1 MTAQQLTRN
10 TVLCCPMCK
19 SYLLEDYLVV
29 GHGSQPGGVPFFS
42 VLRCRRHGV
51 EFADAFSA
59 DQQSND
65 QQSKRTSTALAARQ
79 PTSVDVSSLSGLY
92 GEDPSAISP
101 RYVDFMDRVEAITG
115 PADGRVLHDVGCGLG
130 NLVFEARR
138 RGWRVQGNDIVP
150 GVREGMRQSGIPC
163 FIGSLSGLEIE
174 PGSCD
179 VVTSFCVLPHHL
191 AQPTPDMLAV
201 ARMLR
206 PDGWLVLQF
215 PDNGLFR
222 RMGKLMYR
230 ILGDSR
236 LTRHIIANLYGPG
249 GHQFAWT
256 RNNLR
261 EYLSL
266 CGFNN
271 VIFQPYSGN
280 PEITLARFRFAPAW
294 NRACA
299 AAAVYGLKISGDVL
313 GIPNHSIAFARKR

>member
-19 SYLLEDYLVV
+19 SYLPEDYVVV

-42 VLRCRRHGV
+42 VLKCRRHGV
-51 EFADAFSA
+51 EFADAFP
-59 DQQSND
+59 DD
-65 QQSKRTSTALAARQ
+65 QQSKTTSPAVTATQ
-79 PTSVDVSSLSGLY
+79 PTSADVSSLSDFY
-92 GEDPSAISP
+92 GSDPAAICP
-101 RYVDFMDRVEAITG
+101 RYVEFMDRVEAITG
-115 PADGRVLHDVGCGLG
+115 PAEGRVLHDVGCGLG

-138 RGWRVQGNDIVP
+138 RGWRVQGNDIVA
-150 GVREGMRQSGIPC
+150 GVREGMERSGIRC
-163 FIGSLSGLEIE
+163 FIGSLSALDIE
-174 PGSCD
+174 PSSCD

-191 AQPTPDMLAV
+191 PQPTPDMLAV

-206 PDGWLVLQF
+206 PDGWFVLQF

-230 ILGDSR
+230 MLGDWR
-236 LTRHIIANLYGPG
+236 LTRHVIANLYGPG

-271 VIFQPYSGN
+271 VTFQSYSGN
-280 PEITLARFRFAPAW
+280 PGITLARFRSAPAW
-294 NRACA
+294 YRACA
-299 AAAVYGLKISGDVL
+299 TAAIYGLKIGGDVL